1 MKQPWIAVA
10 LAAGLACLA
19 GAAAEPY
26 PVKPIRLIV
35 TFPPGGSTDTMA
47 RALQPHLEKRL
58 GQPIVIDN
66 RPGAGGA
73 IGVDA
78 VAKAAPDGYVIG
90 VGAAGA
96 LAVNVSLNE
105 KLPYDPFA
113 DLAPISG
120 LSQSPFIL
128 AAPLGFAGNSIAD
141 VIAIAKAAP
150 DTLSIGHGGNGTA
163 MHLTAQLFNH
173 MAGLNLTLVPYRGT
187 GPVTQD
193 VLAGHIP
200 LGITDTPSALAQ
212 IQAKQIKALAISSR
226 RRFAALPDVP
236 TFDESGL
243 PGYES
248 IGWFG
253 FVAPAGT
260 PPEII
265 GRLNQAIVASLQDPA
280 VRDQIRTIGAE
291 PMPGTPEEFGRFIRS
306 EYEKWAKVVAQS
318 GATGR

>member
-10 LAAGLACLA
+10 LAAGFACLA

-26 PVKPIRLIV
+26 PIKPIRLIV

-150 DTLSIGHGGNGTA
+150 DTLSIGPAAT
-163 MHLTAQLFNH
+163 
-173 MAGLNLTLVPYRGT
+173 VP
-187 GPVTQD
+187 PCI
-193 VLAGHIP
+193 LP
-200 LGITDTPSALAQ
+200 PSCSTTWPGS
-212 IQAKQIKALAISSR
+212 ISRSCPI
-226 RRFAALPDVP
+226 AVPD
-236 TFDESGL
+236 
-243 PGYES
+243 
-248 IGWFG
+248 
-253 FVAPAGT
+253 
-260 PPEII
+260 
-265 GRLNQAIVASLQDPA
+265 R
-280 VRDQIRTIGAE
+280 
-291 PMPGTPEEFGRFIRS
+291 
-306 EYEKWAKVVAQS
+306 
-318 GATGR
+318 